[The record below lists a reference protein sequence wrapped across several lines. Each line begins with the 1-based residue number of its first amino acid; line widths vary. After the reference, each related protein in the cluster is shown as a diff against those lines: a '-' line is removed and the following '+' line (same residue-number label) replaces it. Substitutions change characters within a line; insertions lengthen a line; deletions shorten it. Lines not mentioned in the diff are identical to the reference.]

1 MQHHLS
7 TPIIP
12 AVGGGS
18 FSDDVVIDPEF
29 EALVRENEQM
39 LIEIAE
45 LRAFGNASQ
54 RKINDLEET
63 CERLKEEK
71 RSLQDLY
78 DGSRRHHQGDEDD
91 EDWQAKYED
100 LFEKYEDIVNSQVEE
115 NRAYEPHGSA
125 DSKERID
132 RILKELRSFHSSQQ
146 MSFGHL
152 KRCGIIPSTLR
163 EKVSL
168 ECQKSLQM
176 LTKLIETS
184 RRLTTAATDDDE
196 MIVLVK
202 GLVGEATLAGA
213 LALQDTLT
221 TFGEYLG
228 ISQPGSAASG
238 GAAAGGGAQESGG
251 ASKML
256 NFWKGK

>member
-7 TPIIP
+7 TPSGA
-12 AVGGGS
+12 AVGGS
-18 FSDDVVIDPEF
+18 FSDDPELDAEL

-39 LIEIAE
+39 LIEITE
-45 LRAFGNASQ
+45 LHARSNASQ
-54 RKINDLEET
+54 KKIADLEET
-63 CERLKEEK
+63 CERLREEK

-78 DGSRRHHQGDEDD
+78 DGSRSRNHNEDD
-91 EDWQAKYED
+91 DDQDWQAKYEE
-100 LFEKYEDIVNSQVEE
+100 LFEQYEELVHSQVEE

-132 RILKELRSFHSSQQ
+132 RILKELRTFHSSQQ
-146 MSFGHL
+146 MSFGYL
-152 KRCGIIPSTLR
+152 KRCGVIPSTLR
-163 EKVSL
+163 DKVPL
-168 ECQKSLQM
+168 ECQKSLQT

-184 RRLTTAATDDDE
+184 RRLTTASADDDE

-202 GLVGEATLAGA
+202 GLVGEATLAGS
-213 LALQDTLT
+213 LALQDTLS
-221 TFGEYLG
+221 TFAEFLG
-228 ISQPGSAASG
+228 ISSAGSGAASG
-238 GAAAGGGAQESGG
+238 GSAAGQETGG